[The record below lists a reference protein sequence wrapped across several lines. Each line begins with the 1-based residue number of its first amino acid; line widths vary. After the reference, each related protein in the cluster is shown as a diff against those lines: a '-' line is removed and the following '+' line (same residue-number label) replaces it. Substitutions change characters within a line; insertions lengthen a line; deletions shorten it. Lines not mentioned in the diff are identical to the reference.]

1 MSVKRSRRGFK
12 KQMLRHRVA
21 GCLATAVVMLAVQ
34 GCPTQTVY
42 RRPSPP
48 PPVAAS
54 PAQRPPPPYYPP
66 PDYPPPAPQA
76 RAPIERGPIYEED
89 LKERRDTP
97 SPRSQPE
104 PSARTLPPQ
113 APSPPPLAPPPRA
126 PAPLPEETSLLA
138 KITPTTP
145 PQRAASIRLTEEGRR
160 LLESGDHAKAL
171 SRLEKAI
178 AVDSTSPYGFFFLA
192 SAHAALGRKQ
202 ESLKFLDVA
211 EPLFGADP
219 YWLSEV
225 FTLRGENYRALGSLD
240 RAGMNYSQA
249 LRLNPG
255 NRLAADGLSRIQ
267 EEGQPGLR

>member
-1 MSVKRSRRGFK
+1 MNVKRSRRGFK

-21 GCLATAVVMLAVQ
+21 GCLATAVVMLAVE

-54 PAQRPPPPYYPP
+54 PAQGPQPPYYS
-66 PDYPPPAPQA
+66 PPAPQA
-76 RAPIERGPIYEED
+76 SAPIERGPIYEED
-89 LKERRDTP
+89 LKERRVTP
-97 SPRSQPE
+97 PPRSQPE
-104 PSARTLPPQ
+104 SSARTLPPQ
-113 APSPPPLAPPPRA
+113 APSPLPAAPPPRA

-138 KITPTTP
+138 KITPTTS

-192 SAHAALGRKQ
+192 SAHAALGRQQ

-240 RAGMNYSQA
+240 RAGVNYSQA

-255 NRLAADGLSRIQ
+255 NRLAADGLGRIQ

>member
-1 MSVKRSRRGFK
+1 
-12 KQMLRHRVA
+12 L
-21 GCLATAVVMLAVQ
+21 
-34 GCPTQTVY
+34 
-42 RRPSPP
+42 
-48 PPVAAS
+48 
-54 PAQRPPPPYYPP
+54 
-66 PDYPPPAPQA
+66 PPPA
-76 RAPIERGPIYEED
+76 
-89 LKERRDTP
+89 
-97 SPRSQPE
+97 
-104 PSARTLPPQ
+104 
-113 APSPPPLAPPPRA
+113 APPPRA

-138 KITPTTP
+138 KITPTTS

-192 SAHAALGRKQ
+192 SAHAALGRQQ

-249 LRLNPG
+249 LRLNAG

>member
-1 MSVKRSRRGFK
+1 MSVKRSRRRFK

-21 GCLATAVVMLAVQ
+21 GCFATAVVMLAIQ

-42 RRPSPP
+42 RQPSPP

-54 PAQRPPPPYYPP
+54 PAQRPQPPY
-66 PDYPPPAPQA
+66 YPPPAPQA
-76 RAPIERGPIYEED
+76 RAPVESGPIREED
-89 LKERRDTP
+89 LKERRVTP
-97 SPRSQPE
+97 PPRSQPE
-104 PSARTLPPQ
+104 LSARTLPMP
-113 APSPPPLAPPPRA
+113 AVPPPRA

-138 KITPTTP
+138 KITPTTS

-192 SAHAALGRKQ
+192 SAHAALGRQQ